1 MDETVEEDFDV
12 GCQLKTFNHIY
23 KDPLIADLPRE
34 EINGKRYYVTPSG
47 KRLPSVTTFLSH
59 FKGDS
64 IRKWRE
70 KVGEE
75 EANRISKRASTRGTK
90 FHSLMESYISN
101 QERNSF
107 LNEELMPDMKLAFN
121 IMKPVIDRIDN
132 VHYLET
138 MLYSEAVG
146 LAGQVD
152 CIAEFDGVPSII
164 DFKTS
169 LKLKR
174 EEWILSYFEQC
185 TLYSLLYEDMTGR
198 RIDQIVVLISVDHE
212 QPQVF
217 VKQRKDY
224 TKGVYEKVKQFREEV
239 L

>member
-1 MDETVEEDFDV
+1 
-12 GCQLKTFNHIY
+12 LKTFTHINTQTLC
-23 KDPLIADLPRE
+23 KLERQE
-34 EINGKRYYVTPSG
+34 VNGKRYYVSPTGS
-47 KRLPSVTTFLSH
+47 RLPSVTTFLSH

-64 IRKWRE
+64 IQKWRR

-75 EANRISKRASTRGTK
+75 EANKISARASRRGTK

-101 QERNSF
+101 EKGF
-107 LNEELMPDMKLAFN
+107 LAEKDVMPDMQNAFLN
-121 IMKPVIDRIDN
+121 MKPTVDRIDN

-138 MLYSEAVG
+138 MLYSETLG

-169 LKLKR
+169 LKTKR
-174 EEWILSYFEQC
+174 EDWILNYFEQC
-185 TLYSLLYEDMTGR
+185 TCYSLMYEEMTG
-198 RIDQIVVLISVDHE
+198 IKAKQIVVLISVDHE
-212 QPQVF
+212 PEPQVF
-217 VKQRKDY
+217 VRNRSDY
-224 TKGVYEKVKQFREEV
+224 VPELANKIKTFRLEHT